1 MTENSEAPIKAPDN
15 RRNIWIRAIFML
27 LMVLAFHVC
36 TTVLFFVVIIQ
47 FLMML
52 LNDTPNVRLVSF
64 GRSMGSY
71 LRQVVDY
78 LTFATEEMPFPFSEW
93 PAGE

>member
-1 MTENSEAPIKAPDN
+1 MTENSDAPNNK
-15 RRNIWIRAIFML
+15 RNIWIRAIFML
-27 LMVLAFHVC
+27 LMALAFHVC
-36 TTVLFFVVIIQ
+36 ITVLFFVTIIQ
-47 FLMML
+47 FLIML

-71 LRQVVDY
+71 LRQTVNY

-93 PAGE
+93 PAGD